1 MSKEEIYILYG
12 SQTGNAE
19 FIAKDLHEKCQEKE
33 IASICHTLND
43 AKKINLKEVAKAVI
57 IVCST
62 TGNGDAPENADGWWR
77 ANKLKSLVRS
87 QLFFNYSFPTN
98 IVILTDYILMI
109 K

>member
-1 MSKEEIYILYG
+1 MSKQEIYILYG

-33 IASICHTLND
+33 IKSICTTLND

-57 IVCST
+57 ILCST

-77 ANKLKSLVRS
+77 VNKLKSLVCYLS
-87 QLFFNYSFPTN
+87 NVYTQCLHLYLFYLFT
-98 IVILTDYILMI
+98 YIKI
-109 K
+109 